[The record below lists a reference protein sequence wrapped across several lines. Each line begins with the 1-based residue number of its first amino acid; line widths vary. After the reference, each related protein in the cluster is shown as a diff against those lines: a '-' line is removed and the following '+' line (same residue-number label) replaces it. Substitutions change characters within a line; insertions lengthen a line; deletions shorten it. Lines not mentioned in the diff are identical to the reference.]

1 MSISCQQCGATLT
14 ERDAFC
20 TKCGARR
27 NEAAQAAARRFCTK
41 CGAPLGE
48 TKFCTKCGAPAG
60 VTAESVTPSAPRSAV
75 VAPNIPP
82 SALPIG
88 TAPMRPAT
96 ASSSAATSAAP
107 TPVAGSG
114 APTAKSSGI
123 PKVAIAVVAVVLL
136 LIVGAVA
143 GVTYVVHRVRQ
154 KAAQLEAQAEIE
166 RSLAGL
172 TGAANSAQNAKNQ
185 ADLAKAL
192 AGLTAAAQGGNNQ
205 AAVQDAQKKLAALL
219 AATRD
224 PKTQAA
230 LQDLNNKLAA
240 VAASTQTGQNP
251 NNPASPEDI
260 NKDFAAIAAA
270 ANALG
275 QGQGGA
281 NPSAGIPGMVR
292 AASSSF
298 SGPGSAPSS
307 ASPTANPTLA
317 TADTA
322 LIPPPVPSGPPMVP
336 VAGTGDPNHDWPL
349 EYERTVG
356 GPEADLVVR
365 TGDINNLGFG
375 WPKGFDPFSG
385 QSTPSHPWPNIN
397 QIPAQA
403 PPGTDRIMLGTS
415 VMPVHMVRQ
424 QTAGQP
430 DQIML
435 ESMTHT
441 DGGDGYSGS
450 LGDCY
455 YIRDSALQ
463 RMPDALRDPVNR
475 RLTEKFFL
483 KNLPDGIRD
492 LAPSSVKDQ
501 LSTYLNVNPPSAVR
515 CTSERALTMPTAI
528 VLPVGE
534 LPGKINNIVVQIF
547 VDDFQPVPLHSRFQ
561 LSLNGTRIPTFE
573 YAINS
578 LDQTGPIGKL
588 LTLRLLPEYWT
599 LLKSGEVKLLIDDPT
614 TRVQDGYAV
623 DFVRVLVN
631 PHNFKYQ
638 VSLTATVTD
647 ADTQK
652 PIAGAMVGAG
662 FTSTATDKQGKCE
675 LKGIPAGLV
684 VATANAPGYDENS
697 VPVDLPAGQSGNAD
711 IQLHRHQE
719 STAALEQSIA
729 ETGTA
734 TVYGIH
740 FDTGSSKLRADSMP
754 ALNAVLGLINGRPG
768 SNWIIAGH
776 TDNQG
781 SDALN
786 IPLSKARAAS
796 VISWLTSHGIP
807 ADRLGPE
814 GFGSTRPV
822 ADNATANGRFLNRRV
837 EVALAK

>member
-1 MSISCQQCGATLT
+1 M
-14 ERDAFC
+14 
-20 TKCGARR
+20 
-27 NEAAQAAARRFCTK
+27 
-41 CGAPLGE
+41 
-48 TKFCTKCGAPAG
+48 
-60 VTAESVTPSAPRSAV
+60 
-75 VAPNIPP
+75 
-82 SALPIG
+82 
-88 TAPMRPAT
+88 
-96 ASSSAATSAAP
+96 
-107 TPVAGSG
+107 
-114 APTAKSSGI
+114 
-123 PKVAIAVVAVVLL
+123 AIVVVAVVAL
-136 LIVGAVA
+136 LIVGVVV

-154 KAAQLEAQAEIE
+154 KAAQLEARAEIE

-172 TGAANSAQNAKNQ
+172 TAGGNSVQNGRNQAAA

-192 AGLTAAAQGGNNQ
+192 AGLAAVAQSGNDPAAAERLKKQLAQLAAAAQN
-205 AAVQDAQKKLAALL
+205 
-219 AATRD
+219 

-240 VAASTQTGQNP
+240 LSAAGQNP
-251 NNPASPEDI
+251 NNPASAEDVK
-260 NKDFAAIAAA
+260 KDLAAIAAA

-275 QGQGGA
+275 QGQTSA
-281 NPSAGIPGMVR
+281 SPSGGIPAMAG
-292 AASSSF
+292 AASTPF
-298 SGPGSAPSS
+298 SAPGSA
-307 ASPTANPTLA
+307 AAAGSPANYAAAPA
-317 TADTA
+317 MADTA
-322 LIPPPVPSGPPMVP
+322 LIPLPVSSGPPMVP
-336 VAGTGDPNHDWPL
+336 VAGTGDPKHDWPL

-375 WPKGFDPFSG
+375 WPAGFDPFSG
-385 QSTPSHPWPNIN
+385 KSTPPHPWPNIN
-397 QIPAQA
+397 QIPSQA

-424 QTAGQP
+424 QTPGQP
-430 DQIML
+430 DQIVL
-435 ESMTHT
+435 ESITHT

-455 YIRDSALQ
+455 YIRDDALQ
-463 RMPDALRDPVNR
+463 QMPNVLGDPVR
-475 RLTEKFFL
+475 RELTEKFVL

-492 LAPSSVKDQ
+492 LAPSSLQNQ
-501 LSTYLNVNPPSAVR
+501 LPRYFRVGPESAAR
-515 CTSERALTMPTAI
+515 CTRDRALTMPTAI
-528 VLPVGE
+528 VLPVGQ

-547 VDDFQPVPLHSRFQ
+547 VDDFQPQVLHSHFQ
-561 LSLNGTRIPTFE
+561 VTLNGTRIPTFE

-588 LTLRLLPEYWT
+588 LTLKLLPEYWP
-599 LLKSGEVKLLIDDPT
+599 LVESGTVKLLIDDPT

-623 DFVRVLVN
+623 DFARILVN

-647 ADTQK
+647 ADTHK
-652 PIAGAMVGAG
+652 PITGAAVSAGL
-662 FTSTATDKQGKCE
+662 TSSATDRQGKCE
-675 LKGIPAGLV
+675 LNGIPAGLV
-684 VATANAPGYDENS
+684 VATANAPGYDESS
-697 VPVDLPAGQSGNAD
+697 VPVDLPEGQRGNAD
-711 IQLHRHQE
+711 IQLRRHQE

-729 ETGTA
+729 QTGTA
-734 TVYGIH
+734 TIYGIH

-796 VISWLTSHGIP
+796 VITWLTAHGIP
-807 ADRLGPE
+807 TNRLEPQ

-822 ADNATANGRFLNRRV
+822 ADNAIASGRALNRRV
-837 EVALAK
+837 EVSLAK